1 MSTLKTTNLQNASAA
16 SPAFV
21 LAADG
26 SATANLSSVNGGPIA
41 GSRNRIINGDM
52 RIDQRN
58 AGASVTSG
66 FLVDRFQIYSTQSG
80 KWTAQQ
86 SSTAPSGF
94 TKSTLIT
101 SSSAYSPTSSD
112 YFSFATRIEGNNIA
126 DLDWGSANAKT
137 ITVSFWVR
145 SSLTGTW
152 GGALH
157 NNAFNRVYPFS
168 YTISAANT
176 WEQKTVTIAGD
187 TTGTWLTDNSVGIE
201 IGFAFS
207 VGSSGLSTAGAWS
220 ATANIFSATG
230 QTNLL
235 GTNGAT
241 FYITGVQLEPGST
254 ATPFERRSYGQELAL
269 CQRYF
274 VSMDAREVTLIGG
287 NSTRAN
293 GTVFFPCAMR
303 NSPTLTGVT
312 SNRLTNYGV
321 LDYSGSYTF
330 SAVNSLSTHATI
342 AYIQSTGNTWAAG
355 QPLAV
360 TNSSGSV
367 NISVTAEL

>member
-241 FYITGVQLEPGST
+241 FYITGVQLEAGST

-274 VSMDAREVTLIGG
+274 INTIQIGSRTAVAGGTGAGSWAGSAFPATMRATPTITASLDAGTSFILILS
-287 NSTRAN
+287 NASSFTA
-293 GTVFFPCAMR
+293 AA
-303 NSPTLTGVT
+303 T
-312 SNRLTNYGV
+312 SNGV
-321 LDYSGSYTF
+321 GNW
-330 SAVNSLSTHATI
+330 AATI
-342 AYIQSTGNTWAAG
+342 
-355 QPLAV
+355 
-360 TNSSGSV
+360 
-367 NISVTAEL
+367 TASIEL